1 MSKADCNANEALKLR
16 AEVEQLEAQAA
27 AMREALEAVMWDELE
42 TGAKYCIWCAVTFGS
57 DHLSD
62 CQGNNALAADVGRVP
77 LEASEAAAGN
87 VAGEER

>member
-27 AMREALEAVMWDELE
+27 AMREALE